1 VCPTG
6 ALHPLTVEEKHARP
20 IGLAVVDR
28 KKCLA
33 WAQNEYCVVCDEY
46 CPYKA
51 IIVEKHG
58 DVMCPIVDLAK
69 CRGCAACE
77 SACPGEPIA
86 ITVQPL
92 AAKRYAPMR

>member
-1 VCPTG
+1 M
-6 ALHPLTVEEKHARP
+6 
-20 IGLAVVDR
+20 
-28 KKCLA
+28 
-33 WAQNEYCVVCDEY
+33 VCDEY

-58 DVMCPIVDLAK
+58 EVMCPIVDPAK